1 MTADPMG
8 EELAA
13 DPVRAD
19 EEDVLAAPDSAR
31 EHLALLEQAR
41 ASTLLPGE
49 AASEP
54 QTFLSVMGIDLAPR
68 HAEEDVLLTSDAE
81 DMVGTESD
89 SPATTGA
96 GRAPLVEEV
105 YADETKALR
114 RRLEQQQRQHDLLIE
129 KVAAG
134 LAGSD
139 ALAKS
144 RRAMRVTKDALE
156 DARAL
161 EAHARVL
168 AQQRARRIKV
178 EGFHAAI
185 NQVEADLT
193 AAVRAPSSTCSS
205 SPHRWR
211 QTATRSLVCPATN

>member
-1 MTADPMG
+1 M
-8 EELAA
+8 
-13 DPVRAD
+13 
-19 EEDVLAAPDSAR
+19 
-31 EHLALLEQAR
+31 
-41 ASTLLPGE
+41 
-49 AASEP
+49 
-54 QTFLSVMGIDLAPR
+54 
-68 HAEEDVLLTSDAE
+68 LLTSDAE

-144 RRAMRVTKDALE
+144 RRAMRVTKDAIE

-193 AAVRAPSSTCSS
+193 AAVSWICCTSGGSGSS
-205 SPHRWR
+205 SSSSIQDGRVR
-211 QTATRSLVCPATN
+211 RVARRLVLAAM